1 MFTNEEKLE
10 FLACDS
16 FQKFQ
21 TFIDN
26 YEINKFDN
34 SGNTILHYYLKNID
48 SFNLDAEKLIGE
60 MINQGL
66 NINAQS
72 STGKIKHTPLSI
84 AVQQD
89 LKSIFDLL
97 IDLGANV
104 NAVVDNGNSILFLS
118 VINYRGENGYFI
130 ERLILKGADVYQQ
143 NDYGVSPISLANT
156 IANYDVKKF
165 FEKFKLSDIN

>member
-10 FLACDS
+10 FLACDN

-21 TFIDN
+21 SFIDN
-26 YEINKFDN
+26 YDINKIDKSDN
-34 SGNTILHYYLKNID
+34 NILHYYLKNIE
-48 SFNLDAEKLIGE
+48 SFNLDAEKVIKE
-60 MINQGL
+60 MVKQGL

-72 STGKIKHTPLSI
+72 SKGKLKDTPLSI

-89 LKSIFDLL
+89 LKDIFDLL

-104 NAVVDNGNSILFLS
+104 NATVDNGNSVLFLS
-118 VINYRGENGYFI
+118 VMNYRGENGYFI
-130 ERLILKGADVYQQ
+130 ERLIIKGADIYRK
-143 NDYGVSPISLANT
+143 NDYGVSPFSLAAT

-165 FEKFKLSDIN
+165 FHESNLN